1 MNKEVSFPL
10 AKLLKEKGFDVPVR
24 NYYLQ
29 KEKGNYLHEG
39 FEDSYWGDNRIVNW
53 NKDVVGIK
61 PFEGFLSAPTI
72 AEVVMWLHE
81 KYGIWMNVSPVF
93 EFNSGRNDYLTIRG
107 FQYYITV
114 ITDNKYNQEKSHAAR
129 EYKNSPTEAY
139 EAAIEYTLNNLI

>member
-1 MNKEVSFPL
+1 MNKEVSFEL

-72 AEVVMWLHE
+72 SEVVMWLYE
-81 KYGIWMNVSPVF
+81 KKSLWILALPTVTGHFAYKIVDVQLDPKNPIERPPYKDVSA
-93 EFNSGRNDYLTIRG
+93 NDY
-107 FQYYITV
+107 
-114 ITDNKYNQEKSHAAR
+114 
-129 EYKNSPTEAY
+129 NSPTEAY
-139 EAAIEYTLNNLI
+139 EAAIEYCLTNLI